1 MLYKRRAGAQR
12 MSTDE
17 TFTRRVC
24 AVLLTEVAGFGAL
37 KGEDEERV
45 AMAAEQ
51 MRVLVRAT
59 VTRAGGSA
67 EAGAGD
73 SVRTVFDSVVVAVN
87 TAMDLQRE
95 ITAREFAGLRL
106 QVRMGMHL
114 GDVLSSGDAAFGDAI
129 NIAARL
135 QGLARPGTICL
146 SDGICRNVRG
156 KVEGHFVDLGRQ
168 RLKNIADPVHAY
180 LLVPV
185 QAEPKKWRPPRV
197 PAIAW
202 VALAVVVLAV
212 SGWLLASRIL
222 RSLPPE
228 QQTAATPHP
237 QVTLGVMLFKPR
249 GEPGENAWMIEA
261 LRDGLNTQLS
271 QLPTVKVYS
280 KEFIDFLTTRKGLT
294 DIEVAN
300 QLGIT
305 KMLSGSFLSVRNTV
319 QVETHVVDVATGVLE
334 ASHTTSGRAD
344 NFLDVENE
352 MVMGVIARLN
362 LPLSAEERA
371 LLAARRSTDA
381 EALSLLLAAEQGG
394 PVDEPQP
401 TPPPT
406 GDKPRSALT
415 RHQFFAALAPPV
427 FADDRET
434 DEQAIHALIE
444 RYRQAT
450 QAREID
456 SLADLY
462 EDFTPEQHA
471 AQERYFQNVRDL
483 KVAIDNIEIAV
494 VENEAVASYTRTDDF
509 VDARTGR
516 PIHVTVRLTKMLRR
530 ENRSWML
537 VGIK

>member
-1 MLYKRRAGAQR
+1 

-24 AVLLTEVAGFGAL
+24 AVLLTEVAGFGSL
-37 KGEDEERV
+37 RGEDEER
-45 AMAAEQ
+45 MARATEQ
-51 MRVLVRAT
+51 MRVLVRET
-59 VTRAGGSA
+59 VTRVGGTV
-67 EAGAGD
+67 ETGTGD
-73 SVRTVFDSVVVAVN
+73 SIRAIFDSVVVAVN

-95 ITAREFAGLRL
+95 IEAREFAGLRL

-114 GDVLSSGDAAFGDAI
+114 GDVLTSGDAAFGDAI

-135 QGLARPGTICL
+135 QALARPGTICL
-146 SDGICRNVRG
+146 SDGVCRSVRD
-156 KVEGHFVDLGRQ
+156 KVEGRFVDLGRQ
-168 RLKNIADPVHAY
+168 RLKNIAEPVHAY

-185 QAEPKKWRPPRV
+185 QAEPKQWRPPRV
-197 PAIAW
+197 PAVVW
-202 VALAVVVLAV
+202 VAVAAVVLAV
-212 SGWLLASRIL
+212 SGWLLAGGL
-222 RSLPPE
+222 PRSSPPV
-228 QQTAATPHP
+228 QQTAATPQP
-237 QVTLGVMLFKPR
+237 QVTLGVMLFKPL

-280 KEFIDFLTTRKGLT
+280 KEFIDFLITRRGLT

-300 QLGIT
+300 ELGIT
-305 KMLSGSFLSVRNTV
+305 KMLSGSFLSVGNTV

-352 MVMGVIARLN
+352 MVMGVIAHLN
-362 LPLSAEERA
+362 LPLSAQGRA
-371 LLAARRSTDA
+371 LLATRRSTDA

-394 PVDEPQP
+394 PVETQRP
-401 TPPPT
+401 TPRPT
-406 GDKPRSALT
+406 SEEPRSAVTL
-415 RHQFFAALAPPV
+415 HQFFAALGPPA

-434 DEQAIHALIE
+434 DEQAIHGLIE

-456 SLADLY
+456 SLAGLY
-462 EDFTPEQHA
+462 AEFLPEQRA
-471 AQERYFQNVRDL
+471 AQERYFQNARDL
-483 KVAIDNIEIAV
+483 KVAIDNIEVAV

-516 PIHVTVRLTKMLRR
+516 PIHVTVRLTKMLRQ
-530 ENRSWML
+530 ENGSWML
-537 VGIK
+537 VGAK